1 LLLQGIPADD
11 LLLTKE
17 TEKNL
22 KDLAGNAM
30 STTVVG
36 ACILSALVLGYK
48 AFPERTRRGQ
58 LTVVKTLV
66 PRPLAPA
73 KGDVVISQN
82 LGDYTKTSLNLG
94 AIAVSCDVKA
104 LMGVAENSARKCNS
118 EGIETVL
125 PISSL
130 LVCTEC
136 GQTSSIDSASPPRKF
151 EEHSFVPM
159 TGESRTNPGIFR
171 KLLLSSLPMRIVFKD
186 FHLRKIAKPE
196 TVDTQFWGAFS
207 EALALA
213 TGEGTVYQYE
223 TCRRAN
229 TWIIQYTSFVN
240 TRLELRLSGKDV
252 TWYLFAQAP
261 AIRGELRD
269 ALERPI
275 ARMSITPGSTSLTD
289 GVWEMCLPKIQ
300 TVVLSI
306 RGAGE
311 KVESWQAW
319 LGLKTEFT
327 GKGTCRST
335 KLVVNVKSPGFESLK
350 AAIDGEYELLPKC
363 GTACG
368 SLHKKIRTVAGQ
380 PDMFFFYDAG
390 RRSYPDDD
398 TFVFSRH
405 KDRIDYKECR
415 DILLSIDPSAHF
427 APTFSSDEDHFIED
441 QLKGVI
447 HGHWVPTDA
456 RIECKEVS
464 TKSSVAYPQK
474 VNISLAEGGWKISPS
489 ILETTITMPTLS
501 EIYTRCT
508 RHVGVTMD
516 VNLKKSKRL
525 FDEVAFALARCELPI
540 SLTEWMSVDSKSAI
554 RSRGEE
560 LPCST
565 CAPQKPSVKFA
576 VVTRGESTSS
586 GYFDVNSSNLPFL
599 CLHFN
604 RCQEGNSAHRVRY

>member
-1 LLLQGIPADD
+1 MQYVSNRGGPLVGEELLLLQGIPADD

-48 AFPERTRRGQ
+48 AFPERTRRGEH
-58 LTVVKTLV
+58 TVVKTLV
-66 PRPLAPA
+66 PRPLVPA
-73 KGDVVISQN
+73 EGDVVISQS
-82 LGDYTKTSLNLG
+82 LGNYTNIPLDLG
-94 AIAVSCDVKA
+94 AMTASCDLKE
-104 LMGVAENSARKCNS
+104 LMRIAENSARKCNS

-125 PISSL
+125 PMTSL
-130 LVCTEC
+130 LVCTDC
-136 GQTSSIDSASPPRKF
+136 GQTSSIESATPPRKF

-186 FHLRKIAKPE
+186 FHLGTMPKPE
-196 TVDTQFWGAFS
+196 SVDTHFWSEFS
-207 EALALA
+207 DALALA
-213 TGEGTVYQYE
+213 TGEDTVYQYE

-229 TWIIQYTSFVN
+229 TWIIQYASFVN

-252 TWYLFAQAP
+252 TWYLFAKAP
-261 AIRGELRD
+261 AIRGALRD

-275 ARMSITPGSTSLTD
+275 ARMSVAQQSTSLTD
-289 GVWEMCLPKIQ
+289 GVWELCLPKIE
-300 TVVLSI
+300 TVLLSI
-306 RGAGE
+306 RGTGE
-311 KVESWQAW
+311 KIESWQAW

-335 KLVVNVKSPGFESLK
+335 KLVVKVKSSGFETLK

-368 SLHKKIRTVAGQ
+368 SLHKKVSTAADQ

-405 KDRIDYKECR
+405 KGRIDYKECR
-415 DILLSIDPSAHF
+415 DIFLSIDPSEHF
-427 APTFSSDEDHFIED
+427 TPTFCWDDDHFVED
-441 QLKGVI
+441 QLKGVM
-447 HGHWVPTDA
+447 HGYWVPTEA
-456 RIECKEVS
+456 RIESMEV
-464 TKSSVAYPQK
+464 TTYSSVAYPQK
-474 VNISLAEGGWKISPS
+474 VNISLAEGGWKTSPS
-489 ILETTITMPTLS
+489 ILETAITMPTLS

-508 RHVGVTMD
+508 RHAGTTME

-540 SLTEWMSVDSKSAI
+540 TLTKWISVDSKTAT

-560 LPCST
+560 LPCGI

-576 VVTRGESTSS
+576 VVTRGEYILRS
-586 GYFDVNSSNLPFL
+586 L
-599 CLHFN
+599 
-604 RCQEGNSAHRVRY
+604 